1 MGELLVSDK
10 KNILD
15 PNMVSF
21 KEREKQI
28 KEDEKREQEQ
38 LKREKNSP
46 FNSFIQMNRDTYKL
60 EDKLMGKNPL
70 AYRIWRFLAN
80 NMDNYNAVIVSYSTM
95 QEIFEVSRMTLY
107 RAIKLLDEDDYI
119 RIYKSG
125 TSNVYALN
133 DSMVWNSWGNNKKY
147 SKFSANVIISENE
160 QEEKVQKK
168 LKDLKVEKH
177 KEVKF

>member
-46 FNSFIQMNRDTYKL
+46 FNSFRHLGQMFL
-60 EDKLMGKNPL
+60 PL
-70 AYRIWRFLAN
+70 
-80 NMDNYNAVIVSYSTM
+80 
-95 QEIFEVSRMTLY
+95 
-107 RAIKLLDEDDYI
+107 
-119 RIYKSG
+119 
-125 TSNVYALN
+125 
-133 DSMVWNSWGNNKKY
+133 
-147 SKFSANVIISENE
+147 
-160 QEEKVQKK
+160 
-168 LKDLKVEKH
+168 
-177 KEVKF
+177 